1 MISGNKITGG
11 VMKILINFFA
21 FLFFVSTNFSATGNL
36 KGKITDSKTGDPLV
50 GANVIIL
57 NHTWGAA
64 TAIDGKYEIKNIPV
78 GVYSVKI
85 SYVGYEPKIIHKIN
99 IEANKTYVVN
109 AELEAD
115 FVLHDIVVSQPK
127 VLMEKS
133 QANTQSLIMNGQ
145 SLYSQT
151 GGYSCGVTSN
161 WPSTEEYNKIND
173 NIFKEVMKNP
183 LSTFSADVD
192 YGSYSNARRYL
203 LQGKLPPKDAVRVE
217 EFINYFQYDYPKP
230 DDEHPL
236 AIYTEFSNCPWNKEN
251 KLVHIGIK
259 GTALEAKNQK
269 PSNLV
274 FLIDVSGSMLPKNK
288 LPLLK
293 RAFKMFTEKL
303 RDDDVISIVVYAG
316 STGLVLPATKGSDK
330 CKIIDA
336 LERLQAGGSTAG
348 GAGMVLAYKTAEENF
363 IKNGN
368 NRVIWATDGDFNVG
382 VSNTRDL
389 VRFLEEKRAKGI
401 FLTVLGFGEGNIKD
415 NRLEQLADNGNGH
428 YAYIDNILEAKK
440 ILVDE
445 IGSTLFTIAK
455 DVKIQVEFNPATV
468 KAYRLVGYENR
479 LLNAEDF
486 ENDKKDAGEIGSGH
500 SVTALYEIV
509 PRKDDE
515 KISNDDMRYQEVSIN
530 NSSNFQNEIGNVK
543 IRYQL
548 PNEDKSK
555 LITKVVTKEIMK
567 PTANF
572 KFAAAVAMFGMHL
585 RDSEFKGD
593 TNLESILKLAENSIE
608 KDKSG
613 YHSEFVKLVK
623 LSENL
628 HEYAGALE
636 W

>member
-1 MISGNKITGG
+1 
-11 VMKILINFFA
+11 MKILINFFA

-36 KGKITDSKTGDPLV
+36 KGKITDAQSGEPLV
-50 GANVIIL
+50 GANVVL
-57 NHTWGAA
+57 VDHTWGAA
-64 TAIDGKYEIKNIPV
+64 TDINGDYFIKNVPV
-78 GVYSVKI
+78 GIYSVKV
-85 SYVGYEPKIIHKIN
+85 SYVGYESKTFHDVKIEKNKDSELNVQLKNDFTIPEVTVIEKRPLIEKRSTNSVKIIS
-99 IEANKTYVVN
+99 AD
-109 AELEAD
+109 ELHR
-115 FVLHDIVVSQPK
+115 LP
-127 VLMEKS
+127 
-133 QANTQSLIMNGQ
+133 QSGNVDQNHLRGARYDLGLNP
-145 SLYSQT
+145 
-151 GGYSCGVTSN
+151 N

-173 NIFKEVMKNP
+173 NIFKDVQKNP

-230 DDEHPL
+230 NGEHPL
-236 AIYTEFSNCPWNKEN
+236 AIYTEFSDCPWNKEN
-251 KLVHIGIK
+251 KLLHIGIK
-259 GTALEAKNQK
+259 GTELEAKNQK

-274 FLIDVSGSMLPKNK
+274 FLIDVSGSMLPENK

-303 RDDDVISIVVYAG
+303 RDDDVVSIVVYAG
-316 STGLVLPATKGSDK
+316 STGLVLPATEGSEK

-336 LERLQAGGSTAG
+336 LDRLQAGGSTAG

-382 VSNTRDL
+382 VSNTGDL

-440 ILVDE
+440 VLVDE
-445 IGSTLFTIAK
+445 IGATLFTIAK

-515 KISNDDMRYQEVSIN
+515 KISNDDMRYQDVSIN
-530 NSSNFQNEIGNVK
+530 NSSDFQNEIGNVK
-543 IRYQL
+543 IRYKL

-613 YHSEFVKLVK
+613 YRSEFFKLVK

-636 W
+636 